1 MSDEY
6 AETDEWPLPRYTGSS
21 KVPATFHP
29 SETPTVTRGPEWRD
43 RGLIIA
49 AQQTRIAQLELEVL
63 DLRTTLSEAPCE
75 HQNGGYLQ
83 MLRLLREANAK
94 LAKVES
100 LAKNSGDLDNGILV
114 WDLQKALS

>member
-29 SETPTVTRGPEWRD
+29 SETPTVTSGPEWRD

-49 AQQTRIAQLELEVL
+49 AQQTRIAQLEAQVARVEALERR
-63 DLRTTLSEAPCE
+63 LRAEGADPKCGVVIGTIYGHICA
-75 HQNGGYLQ
+75 QF
-83 MLRLLREANAK
+83 R
-94 LAKVES
+94 
-100 LAKNSGDLDNGILV
+100 
-114 WDLQKALS
+114 KALS